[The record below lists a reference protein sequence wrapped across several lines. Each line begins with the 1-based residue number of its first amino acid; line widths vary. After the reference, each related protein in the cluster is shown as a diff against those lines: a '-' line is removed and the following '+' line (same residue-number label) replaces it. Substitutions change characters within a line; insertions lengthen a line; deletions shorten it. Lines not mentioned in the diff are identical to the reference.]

1 MESEADAVYG
11 FPFCIELPKP
21 GETVRIPLGQSISG
35 KKRKS
40 RALPDD
46 GAGVGPDDHKETTCE
61 VTVLEPKGKNGVPL
75 RSRLF
80 ELGFLFSSVVSSL
93 STGHNFI
100 CQVPVKDEE
109 TGEERPCNALLKI
122 PKGSLGNPF
131 RHLKRRHRQVYNA
144 VMEHPKRSAKDRKL
158 SSAAEK
164 TTGAAD
170 RAGDEKKRFLLSPEF
185 KKGITFCAMNLLP
198 FDAIQLKSFQYFGA
212 KKRHTKLYSS
222 LEMPELE
229 DLGSTVKQVKEEFL
243 KRGIDRISETSNF
256 YKGIPFLRVTVQPDF
271 VPRPLVTISF
281 VKDKGVLER
290 LNLLADPES
299 CTEIRSADPKILTG
313 ENAEYS
319 NEFLVPVV
327 QKIFAAYGLGG
338 IWESVV
344 SMGCTSDLGYFTNYV
359 HAEYQKN
366 SSERMGCVE
375 KYLNPS
381 AHVPSSRELT
391 DAREILSK
399 TCSAFEKEGQDAL
412 GIEKEFPAYEQARNE
427 WKGGL
432 GEVGSFWESWGLS
445 ANPEESLPI
454 LFKYAS
460 SLQVAYPS
468 SLEMRDLQLQR
479 DIRMIENKDFLAEK
493 YKLEIDSEETQQCA
507 NAILFIRYNA
517 DLAQ

>member
-1 MESEADAVYG
+1 MEKVDHTVYLGGIIDQKLDARKEVQSRISST
-11 FPFCIELPKP
+11 FPILKSLDIFW
-21 GETVRIPLGQSISG
+21 
-35 KKRKS
+35 RK
-40 RALPDD
+40 AECPIAWKL
-46 GAGVGPDDHKETTCE
+46 
-61 VTVLEPKGKNGVPL
+61 
-75 RSRLF
+75 
-80 ELGFLFSSVVSSL
+80 
-93 STGHNFI
+93 
-100 CQVPVKDEE
+100 
-109 TGEERPCNALLKI
+109 
-122 PKGSLGNPF
+122 
-131 RHLKRRHRQVYNA
+131 QVYNA

-290 LNLLADPES
+290 LNLLADQES
-299 CTEIRSADPKILTG
+299 CTAIRSADPKILTG

-344 SMGCTSDLGYFTNYV
+344 SVGCTSDLGYFTNYV

-381 AHVPSSRELT
+381 AHVPSSVREK
-391 DAREILSK
+391 D
-399 TCSAFEKEGQDAL
+399 KEG
-412 GIEKEFPAYEQARNE
+412 ERER
-427 WKGGL
+427 
-432 GEVGSFWESWGLS
+432 
-445 ANPEESLPI
+445 
-454 LFKYAS
+454 
-460 SLQVAYPS
+460 
-468 SLEMRDLQLQR
+468 
-479 DIRMIENKDFLAEK
+479 
-493 YKLEIDSEETQQCA
+493 
-507 NAILFIRYNA
+507 
-517 DLAQ
+517 